1 MKNKKIEIFAIFMKT
16 LYFIVIILLFYIVG
30 VLIQMDKNCD
40 DKESDISKIE
50 AVDSKE
56 KAKFTLYFPECD
68 LLNSKCLDTD
78 CDQYFLCSGKEYS
91 RCEIYD
97 CGEEFGIGTE
107 DKDGEFDISRK
118 AKYNKEKIIEIKNRC
133 NGTAEIIE
141 SDCVDGK
148 LEIAAKVVTSG
159 DCAIEGF
166 LVGYGNQENGEKI
179 SFKPAK
185 FSNVGGGLYSV
196 SVGSCGDVAEIIA
209 IGENGVSIK

>member
-1 MKNKKIEIFAIFMKT
+1 MKNKKIEIFAVFMKA

-30 VLIQMDKNCD
+30 VLIQMDKNYD

-56 KAKFTLYFPECD
+56 KAKFALYFPECG
-68 LLNSKCLDTD
+68 LLSDKCLDAD

-107 DKDGEFDISRK
+107 DKNGKFDIFKK
-118 AKYNKEKIIEIKNRC
+118 AKYNKEKIIEIKSRC
-133 NGTAEIIE
+133 DGTVEIIE

-166 LVGYGNQENGEKI
+166 LVGYKSGEKI
-179 SFKPAK
+179 NFKPAGF
-185 FSNVGGGLYSV
+185 FSLGDGLYSV